1 MSISY
6 LQAPPN
12 PKLGSQSQCRR
23 QRNLDEDIGSA
34 GFGSGA
40 ALFCQGPT
48 TSTTHRSGSNTF
60 AEMVDTIRLRIYK
73 CMIYMCT

>member
-6 LQAPPN
+6 LQAPP
-12 PKLGSQSQCRR
+12 QSQARLARR

-48 TSTTHRSGSNTF
+48 TSTPHRSGSNTF
-60 AEMVDTIRLRIYK
+60 AEMVDTIR
-73 CMIYMCT
+73 